1 MIKLAYF
8 LRLVYTRKRKSVDAD
23 SISTERGCTMSQ
35 SEKILYHLSSGKTI
49 TPLEALQSY
58 GCFRLASRISDL
70 KREGHD
76 IVTTIKESYGDDGV
90 KRYAEYRL
98 RIADKLGEI

>member
-1 MIKLAYF
+1 
-8 LRLVYTRKRKSVDAD
+8 LRLAPTKERKIANAN
-23 SISTERGCTMSQ
+23 SISIERIYPMSQ
-35 SEKILYHLSSGKTI
+35 SEKILYHLSSGKSI
-49 TPLEALQSY
+49 TPIEALQSY
-58 GCFRLASRISDL
+58 GCFRLASRISEL

-76 IVTTIKESYGDDGV
+76 IVTNIKETWTQEGGL

>member
-1 MIKLAYF
+1 
-8 LRLVYTRKRKSVDAD
+8 
-23 SISTERGCTMSQ
+23 MSQ

-49 TPLEALQSY
+49 SPLEALQSY
-58 GCFRLASRISDL
+58 GCFRLASRISEL

-76 IVTTIKESYGDDGV
+76 IVTTIKESYREDGV

>member
-1 MIKLAYF
+1 MPRAYF
-8 LRLVYTRKRKSVDAD
+8 LRLVYTRERKNVDAV
-23 SISTERGCTMSQ
+23 SISIERRFPMSQ
-35 SEKILYHLSSGKTI
+35 TEKILYHLSSGKTI
-49 TPLEALQSY
+49 SPLEALQSY

-76 IVTTIKESYGDDGV
+76 IVSNIKESYGEDGV